1 MAKEIARNVMPSLH
15 NKTHF
20 KAASDLFNNTPLCLQ
35 NQEAEKIRLEK
46 IKNSYSTP

>member
-20 KAASDLFNNTPLCLQ
+20 KAASDLFNNTPCKIIFLIKITIKILNIFIVCL
-35 NQEAEKIRLEK
+35 
-46 IKNSYSTP
+46 